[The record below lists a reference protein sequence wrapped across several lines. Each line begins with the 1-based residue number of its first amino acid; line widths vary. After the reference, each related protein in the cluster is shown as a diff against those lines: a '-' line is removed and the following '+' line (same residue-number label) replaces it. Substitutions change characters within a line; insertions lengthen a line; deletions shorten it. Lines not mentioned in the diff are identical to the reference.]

1 MREWFIKT
9 FMKRHA
15 VRIYIAMPDKRLK
28 EYWCIPKGDQ
38 VSIKGV
44 GTFVLTIDEVSL
56 SSKNVPTFI
65 FNTTNPEPLDLQ
77 TGGKSVYSP
86 EQFQVAIDS
95 NIAKEIFLA
104 TKSGSISQDTMIILG
119 VMVLGFA
126 GLGYFITDQLKAI
139 TEILQ
144 ALGIS

>member
-1 MREWFIKT
+1 MRQWFIKT
-9 FMKRHA
+9 FMKRQA
-15 VRIYIAMPDKRLK
+15 VRIYIATPDKRLK
-28 EYWCIPKGDQ
+28 EYWGLPKGDQ

-44 GTFVLTIDEVSL
+44 GTFILTTDEASL

-65 FNTTNPEPLDLQ
+65 FNTVNPEPLDLQ
-77 TGGKSVYSP
+77 KGKKSVYTP

-126 GLGYFITDQLKAI
+126 GLGYYITDQLNAI
-139 TEILQ
+139 NEILQ

>member
-1 MREWFIKT
+1 MKEWIIKT

-15 VRIYIAMPDKRLK
+15 VRIYIATPDKRLK
-28 EYWCIPKGDQ
+28 EYWCLPKGDQ

-44 GTFVLTIDEVSL
+44 GTYILTIDEANL
-56 SSKNVPTFI
+56 SSKNVPTYI
-65 FNTTNPEPLDLQ
+65 FNTVNPEPLDLQ
-77 TGGKSVYSP
+77 KGKKSVYTP

-104 TKSGSISQDTMIILG
+104 TKSGTISQDTMIILG

-126 GLGYFITDQLKAI
+126 GLGYFLTDQLNALND
-139 TEILQ
+139 ILQ